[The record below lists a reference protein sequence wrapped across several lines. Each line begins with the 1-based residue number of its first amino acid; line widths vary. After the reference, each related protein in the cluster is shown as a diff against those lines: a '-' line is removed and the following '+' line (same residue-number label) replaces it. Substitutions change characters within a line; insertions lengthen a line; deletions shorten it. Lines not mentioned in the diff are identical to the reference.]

1 LGKLTESFQKEDF
14 LDDLPPDKQ
23 KAILKAIFRGL
34 GVLRNELAG
43 RGQGEQKINVER
55 PYAALAV
62 QFAGAITQFVIDQYL
77 RKQPPPVEKTDRDA
91 EPDGRSDFDLDREPD
106 DIPF

>member
-1 LGKLTESFQKEDF
+1 
-14 LDDLPPDKQ
+14 
-23 KAILKAIFRGL
+23 
-34 GVLRNELAG
+34 LRNQLAG
-43 RGQGEQKINVER
+43 HGQGEQKINVER
-55 PYAALAV
+55 PDAALAV

-77 RKQPPPVEKTDRDA
+77 RKQPPPVEKTDA